1 MANVYTSAMGMISFQ
16 NKLDVVGNN
25 IANQKSNGYKK
36 DHETFR
42 VFEEGVQKMIEGN
55 RQKTIGDYEEE
66 VHSDNV
72 QTNYDPGLLKVT
84 NRNLDLALEDKTD
97 LNGDSNVSFFEVEIS
112 GEKMLTRDGHFE
124 IDEENNLT
132 LLNGAYVLD
141 TNGKHIK
148 VPKGENVSVDSLG
161 NIKSSE
167 TGRLL
172 GSIQIRSIAQ
182 ENTGYLK
189 KTYGNMFQV
198 MSLDEIQKNFGNVN
212 EILRVFDDNPS
223 LQKILKNKQVLQ
235 EAASTGQ
242 LNIFDGGGGKALVHS
257 QTLEQSNVDITTEMN
272 EMLLAQKGY
281 QANAKALSTMDK
293 INEKE
298 ANQIGV

>member
-16 NKLDVVGNN
+16 NKLDVIGNN

-42 VFEEGVQKMIEGN
+42 VFEEGVQKLVDGDY
-55 RQKTIGDYEEE
+55 QKTIGNYEEE
-66 VHSDNV
+66 VHTDNV

-84 NRNLDLALEDKTD
+84 NRNLDLALEDKVD
-97 LNGDSNVSFFEVEIS
+97 VNGDSSVSFFEVEIG

-141 TNGKHIK
+141 TSGNHIK
-148 VPKGENVSVDSLG
+148 VPDSSDISVDKYG
-161 NIKSSE
+161 NIQDSK
-167 TGRLL
+167 TGQTL
-172 GSIQIRSIAQ
+172 GTVQIRSIAQ

-198 MSLDEIQKNFGNVN
+198 MSLEEIQKNFGDTR
-212 EILRVFDDNPS
+212 EILRVFDTNPS
-223 LQKILKNKQVLQ
+223 LQKILKNKQVIQ
-235 EAASTGQ
+235 EAANTGQ
-242 LNIFDGGGGKALVHS
+242 INIFGQSSNVLVRS
-257 QTLEQSNVDITTEMN
+257 QTLEQSNVDITSEMN
-272 EMLLAQKGY
+272 EMLLAQKGF
-281 QANAKALSTMDK
+281 QANAKGLTTMDK